1 MVAFETTEIPTQRFP
16 LTSCC
21 IISLPSSARTE
32 RLYDDKESMGWNSDN
47 KVTKLSQGET
57 STPCK
62 PVNNI
67 LFLKTHKT
75 GSSTVTN
82 ILYRYG
88 DKRDLLFALPRGG
101 SFGWPGPFLLS
112 SATTFDGAPNILCN
126 HARYNKAP
134 MHWLF
139 PKETTRYITV
149 LREPST
155 HLESVFNY
163 YSGIRRSFEKKGTNG
178 TPLENFLQ
186 NATYYFDQMKL
197 KSSFTLLKNPA
208 LFDLGLDT
216 KYHEN
221 LTVVENYIR
230 VLKQEFDLVML
241 MEYFDESLVLLKRRF
256 CWKMEDIL
264 YFKLNERLDKEKQK
278 VTRLAKEQIRNW
290 NSADVLLYQVFNQT
304 LWQMIELEGP
314 DFSKD
319 LALFREEKEAM
330 ENKCLQE
337 GNFLT
342 HPWGRKTVQGY
353 AVKSNISKDLQIRC
367 DKMIMNELPYLDY
380 LRKKMAKQLQAIR
393 SFINEPDI
401 S

>member
-1 MVAFETTEIPTQRFP
+1 M
-16 LTSCC
+16 
-21 IISLPSSARTE
+21 
-32 RLYDDKESMGWNSDN
+32 
-47 KVTKLSQGET
+47 
-57 STPCK
+57 
-62 PVNNI
+62 
-67 LFLKTHKT
+67 
-75 GSSTVTN
+75 
-82 ILYRYG
+82 
-88 DKRDLLFALPRGG
+88 
-101 SFGWPGPFLLS
+101 
-112 SATTFDGAPNILCN
+112 
-126 HARYNKAP
+126 
-134 MHWLF
+134 
-139 PKETTRYITV
+139 

-163 YSGIRRSFEKKGTNG
+163 YSVIRRNFAKKGTNG
-178 TPLENFLQ
+178 TSLENFLQ
-186 NATYYFDQMKL
+186 NATYYFDQMKQKYL
-197 KSSFTLLKNPA
+197 FTLLKNPA

-230 VLKQEFDLVML
+230 FLKQEFDLVML

-278 VTRLAKEQIRNW
+278 VTKLAKEQIRNW

-304 LWQMIELEGP
+304 LWRMIELEGP

-342 HPWGRKTVQGY
+342 HLWGRKTVQGY
-353 AVKSNISKDLQIRC
+353 AVKLNISKDLQITC
-367 DKMIMNELPYLDY
+367 DKMIMIPYLDY
-380 LRKKMAKQLQAIR
+380 LRKKLAKQLQAIR
-393 SFINEPDI
+393 SSINEPDI